1 MSDVIKK
8 AMMIGIGLAL
18 KTKDEVEDFAKD
30 LITRGEITENDGR
43 KFIDDLQKRYE
54 ESRETLEE
62 KIEVIIKDILKKGNI
77 ATKDEFLELKK
88 EIRELKTELKEKTD
102 SLK

>member
-18 KTKDEVEDFAKD
+18 KTKDEVEDYAKD

-77 ATKDEFLELKK
+77 AKKDKK
-88 EIRELKTELKEKTD
+88 C
-102 SLK
+102 